1 MYKVKNIYFKESI
14 SIVIPLHNKELNI
27 ENTIK
32 SIVKYIDAPKL
43 QIIIV
48 ENESTDSSK
57 IIAKEIV
64 KKLQNSVDISLYESK
79 KGLGIALTKG
89 FKHCKHEWIYFIPA
103 DFSFGN
109 SDISYIERNNLYQKY
124 DVFLG
129 SKTHK
134 DSVIDRSRSRKIY
147 SYIFNTMLKILFSIP
162 FSDTQGTL
170 IFKSNILENIS
181 ELNSKGFLITTEFVV
196 KSFKRNKKI
205 LEIPIVDLGIDSI
218 STVKPLR
225 DGFKMLFSILK
236 LRVNINR

>member
-1 MYKVKNIYFKESI
+1 
-14 SIVIPLHNKELNI
+14 
-27 ENTIK
+27 
-32 SIVKYIDAPKL
+32 
-43 QIIIV
+43 
-48 ENESTDSSK
+48 
-57 IIAKEIV
+57 
-64 KKLQNSVDISLYESK
+64 
-79 KGLGIALTKG
+79 
-89 FKHCKHEWIYFIPA
+89 
-103 DFSFGN
+103 
-109 SDISYIERNNLYQKY
+109 
-124 DVFLG
+124 
-129 SKTHK
+129 
-134 DSVIDRSRSRKIY
+134 
-147 SYIFNTMLKILFSIP
+147 MLKILFSIP